1 MPDEKSYYFI
11 LVFFFLSKAKLSS
24 KLFLLQASFNKKWCL
39 GCQLFFSHKLESRS
53 SVQLKRQENNGYPS
67 RYWYFGIFL
76 AREYLE
82 KSGISVYSD
91 GVPFA
96 YSFYTSFRWEVAL
109 CVAQLHPVPF
119 LCSNFGSIT
128 QFSTNSAWS
137 RQVAGRVGV
146 CMICSGRASSLGLR
160 IKCPSSSVRCLV
172 EVLGQVLR

>member
-1 MPDEKSYYFI
+1 MVSW
-11 LVFFFLSKAKLSS
+11 LSV
-24 KLFLLQASFNKKWCL
+24 
-39 GCQLFFSHKLESRS
+39 FFSHKLESRS

-82 KSGISVYSD
+82 KSGISVSSD

-146 CMICSGRASSLGLR
+146 CMICSGRASGLGLR

-172 EVLGQVLR
+172 EVLRQVLRQVLR

>member
-1 MPDEKSYYFI
+1 MIKREVEKYFGVPDEKSYYFI

-39 GCQLFFSHKLESRS
+39 GCQFFFSHKLESRS

-82 KSGISVYSD
+82 KSGISVSSD

-96 YSFYTSFRWEVAL
+96 YSFILHLDGKLPYVLHSCIPSHFFVQILAVSHSSL
-109 CVAQLHPVPF
+109 QLS
-119 LCSNFGSIT
+119 LE
-128 QFSTNSAWS
+128 SA
-137 RQVAGRVGV
+137 
-146 CMICSGRASSLGLR
+146 SGR
-160 IKCPSSSVRCLV
+160 
-172 EVLGQVLR
+172 